1 MEGASSSRAPPKTIN
16 IMLTI
21 PLNYV
26 IIKAQIQ
33 KENKAMVFDREVI
46 GIIIVT
52 AVISIFCLKVL
63 IAFFQQ
69 G

>member
-1 MEGASSSRAPPKTIN
+1 
-16 IMLTI
+16 
-21 PLNYV
+21 
-26 IIKAQIQ
+26 
-33 KENKAMVFDREVI
+33 MVFNREVI

-52 AVISIFCLKVL
+52 AAISVFCLKVL

>member
-1 MEGASSSRAPPKTIN
+1 MGGASSPRAPTSKN

-33 KENKAMVFDREVI
+33 KENKVMVFDREVI

>member
-1 MEGASSSRAPPKTIN
+1 MGGASSSRAPASKN

>member
-1 MEGASSSRAPPKTIN
+1 MGGASSSRALAPKN

-46 GIIIVT
+46 GIIVVT